1 MTEKDDETP
10 TPDDGEAT
18 EEEQRPSGRIRFQ
31 DPETTKPR
39 EPTLGEQRARRK
51 ALEREAEQEEADR
64 LERYEGERKSRLRRR
79 ILIGSGVT
87 VGVVALVAVWYS
99 AATPNEVT
107 ANCVANDDV
116 LAADENVC
124 DENYV
129 TSHGGYHSG
138 GIFFMPIPGGGYNQ
152 YHYNYGGS
160 VGPGNRVS
168 GGSTAAPSGNTT
180 VKTKTGKTVQRG
192 GFGISSGGSK
202 SGGSG
207 GS

>member
-1 MTEKDDETP
+1 MTDKEDNDVPEEPVEDVEETRK
-10 TPDDGEAT
+10 G
-18 EEEQRPSGRIRFQ
+18 QIRFQ

-39 EPTLGEQRARRK
+39 APTLGEQRARRK
-51 ALEREAEQEEADR
+51 ALEQEAERETAEVAQV
-64 LERYEGERKSRLRRR
+64 ERKSRLRRR

-99 AATPNEVT
+99 AATPDEVT
-107 ANCVANDDV
+107 ANCVGNDDV
-116 LAADENVC
+116 VATDENVC

-129 TSHGGYHSG
+129 TSHGGHYSG
-138 GIFFMPIPGGGYNQ
+138 GFFFLPLVGGGYSQ

-160 VGPGNRVS
+160 VGPGGRVI
-168 GGSTAAPSGNTT
+168 GGSTVAPSSRTT
-180 VKTKTGKTVQRG
+180 VKTSSGKTVQRG

-202 SGGSG
+202 GGSG